1 MGEAE
6 LMARDWLMW
15 TIEGTKHA
23 RFPDGVEIE
32 FSEAEYESLAT
43 TEERE
48 AFVLACRAEQEA

>member
-1 MGEAE
+1 
-6 LMARDWLMW
+6 MARDWLMW